1 MALASGGE
9 RLGVAE
15 LPANPRVMV
24 RLLRALE
31 GRRANPGEIASL
43 VLCDPAVTLQLL
55 LAAGAGHGAGGGTF
69 SVESCVTD
77 VGYEVLDVV
86 AFRHATREFSERVS
100 GSRNFGVGDLWR
112 RALVCAESAS
122 GLARSCAQPPEAAY
136 IAGLLHE
143 VGNLA
148 LLTRRATSTTI
159 NMTAEAA
166 GAELVARCPAP
177 AFLSEAVRL
186 HRERPESLGD
196 APFLIRV
203 VNVASR
209 LGVEGA
215 TDAACRQG
223 KELLGLQERAV
234 GQIFDAAL
242 DAARANPGGVDF
254 SGGASLV
261 DHGVDGDLPGGQW
274 QSSLPSAK
282 ASTDL
287 EELGRGVGDLGLRA
301 VMGRAMAA
309 AGTEAEALLRA
320 RRLAGMLLG
329 LDRHYFFL
337 ASADDKALV
346 GTPIERDSRH
356 IEELR
361 VALATSGSLLAVAAR
376 ERRGVHAFGSPLKS
390 GGAAVDRILA
400 RMLGADG
407 LLCVPM
413 SSANGIS
420 GVIAF
425 AIDSPWD
432 DQHTEEDRILSALA
446 GSAADAVSGAM
457 HDRLQRDRARVE
469 VTAQFRALGK
479 RVVHETGNPLSI
491 VKNYL
496 RVLGDKAGDGG
507 QFREELAILNEELD
521 RIARIM
527 QRMGEPLD
535 GASDTGVPVDLNALV
550 REVTTLCNDT
560 LFGGRGI
567 ELSQQLDPHVPL
579 LRGDGGALKQ
589 VVLNLLSNAA
599 EAMPSGGRLTVVSAD
614 NVNLDGE
621 LFVLL
626 QITDSGGG
634 IQPEILQR
642 LFQPGTS
649 TKGDGHEG
657 IGLAVSDSIVRRMGG
672 RILCRSSLGRGTI
685 FVVLLPRKVAPVGN
699 PEPEAAGVAP
709 YHSLDPRV
717 N

>member
-1 MALASGGE
+1 
-9 RLGVAE
+9 
-15 LPANPRVMV
+15 
-24 RLLRALE
+24 
-31 GRRANPGEIASL
+31 
-43 VLCDPAVTLQLL
+43 
-55 LAAGAGHGAGGGTF
+55 
-69 SVESCVTD
+69 
-77 VGYEVLDVV
+77 
-86 AFRHATREFSERVS
+86 
-100 GSRNFGVGDLWR
+100 
-112 RALVCAESAS
+112 
-122 GLARSCAQPPEAAY
+122 
-136 IAGLLHE
+136 
-143 VGNLA
+143 
-148 LLTRRATSTTI
+148 
-159 NMTAEAA
+159 
-166 GAELVARCPAP
+166 
-177 AFLSEAVRL
+177 
-186 HRERPESLGD
+186 
-196 APFLIRV
+196 
-203 VNVASR
+203 
-209 LGVEGA
+209 
-215 TDAACRQG
+215 
-223 KELLGLQERAV
+223 
-234 GQIFDAAL
+234 
-242 DAARANPGGVDF
+242 
-254 SGGASLV
+254 
-261 DHGVDGDLPGGQW
+261 
-274 QSSLPSAK
+274 
-282 ASTDL
+282 
-287 EELGRGVGDLGLRA
+287 
-301 VMGRAMAA
+301 
-309 AGTEAEALLRA
+309 
-320 RRLAGMLLG
+320 
-329 LDRHYFFL
+329 
-337 ASADDKALV
+337 
-346 GTPIERDSRH
+346 
-356 IEELR
+356 
-361 VALATSGSLLAVAAR
+361 
-376 ERRGVHAFGSPLKS
+376 
-390 GGAAVDRILA
+390 
-400 RMLGADG
+400 MLGADG

-535 GASDTGVPVDLNALV
+535 GESDTGVPVDLNALV

-685 FVVLLPRKVAPVGN
+685 FVVLLPRKVAHVGN

-709 YHSLDPRV
+709 SHSLDPRV